1 MPVFNEYMLVF
12 NSFKLKMMVEKADVL
27 VGVLF
32 SNFLVFFVK

>member
-12 NSFKLKMMVEKADVL
+12 NSFKLKIMVEKADFL

-32 SNFLVFFVK
+32 SDFLVLI